1 MPEQPNWR
9 RQETY
14 DYIDR
19 LSAAGLAWEFLRRN
33 ADYRR
38 DYDRLPSDA
47 RRQANDA
54 LTDQWGLR
62 FPDASGPRR
71 RRRGHLLDARDR
83 PGNTDPR
90 NAAGHPRPH
99 GPGPRD

>member
-1 MPEQPNWR
+1 MPEQTNWR

-19 LSAAGLAWEFLRRN
+19 LSAAGVAWEFLRRN

-54 LTDQWGLR
+54 LTAQWGLR
-62 FPDASGPRR
+62 FPDESCPRR

-83 PGNTDPR
+83 PRDADPR

-99 GPGPRD
+99 GARPRD